1 MTVFAIWCPAFRFNF
16 FMIRITLVLVLL
28 LFSFAASAQAVREK
42 DAVIARLNINQ
53 TLPDNLLSTRAVVLY
68 DEPISEKDLQEI
80 QQAFQQT
87 GIDAVAYFVTDL
99 IMAGPDAAAASSV
112 YLTSRGIGVLIF
124 LDKTGGKYSLTFTK
138 FNNKSTFADDQ
149 APAWKESDVSL
160 NELLKTV
167 FRFAV
172 SNQKKQNLL
181 ISDFPETSLRI
192 KYFTGRRS
200 EAFTAMTKSFKVA
213 VPKFSDEKA
222 NAVLEQML
230 KENFPVKYEMTDPT
244 WDDRELNRRGFTL
257 VLRFVHTQGTYAK
270 QILDYD
276 LSQMASSIA
285 STDYTSSEP
294 QVKTFHANQTVYK
307 FYIRHIEYG
316 NIFLGLKWDADP
328 AWQTALLSHLKA
340 MRADL
345 NF

>member
-1 MTVFAIWCPAFRFNF
+1 MTRTLFFALF
-16 FMIRITLVLVLL
+16 
-28 LFSFAASAQAVREK
+28 LFSLAAAAQPAREK

-53 TLPDNLLSTRAVVLY
+53 TLPDNLLSTRSVVLY
-68 DEPISEKDLQEI
+68 DEPISEKDLQEV

-87 GIDAVAYFVTDL
+87 GIDAVACFITDL
-99 IMAGPDAAAASSV
+99 IIAGPDAAAASAA
-112 YLTSRGIGVLIF
+112 YFTSRGINVLVF
-124 LDKTGGKYSLTFTK
+124 LDKSGGKYSITLSK
-138 FNNKSTFADDQ
+138 FNNKSTFTDDQ

-167 FRFAV
+167 YRFAL
-172 SNQKKQNLL
+172 SNQKKQNFL
-181 ISDFPETSLRI
+181 ISESPETSLRI

-213 VPKFSDEKA
+213 VPKFTDEKA
-222 NAVLEQML
+222 NAALEQML
-230 KENFPVKYEMTDPT
+230 KENFPVKYELTDPS
-244 WDDRELNRRGFTL
+244 WDDRELGRRGFIL

-276 LSQMASSIA
+276 LSQMASSFA
-285 STDYTSSEP
+285 STDYTSTEP
-294 QVKTFHANQTVYK
+294 QVKTFHANQTIYK

-328 AWQTALLSHLKA
+328 AWQKALLSHLKA

>member
-1 MTVFAIWCPAFRFNF
+1 MIGSAIWQPGFRFSSC
-16 FMIRITLVLVLL
+16 MTRTLVA
-28 LFSFAASAQAVREK
+28 LFLSFAATAQPVREK

-53 TLPDNLLSTRAVVLY
+53 TLPDNLLSTRSVVLY
-68 DEPISEKDLQEI
+68 DESVSQKDLQEV

-87 GIDAVAYFVTDL
+87 GIDAIAYFLTDL
-99 IMAGPDAAAASSV
+99 IIAGPDPAFASSN
-112 YLTSRGIGVLIF
+112 YFISRGIGVLIF
-124 LDKTGGKYSLTFTK
+124 LDKTGGKYSVTLSK
-138 FNNKSTFADDQ
+138 FNSKSTFVDDQ
-149 APAWKESDVSL
+149 SPAWKESDVSL

-172 SNQKKQNLL
+172 SNQKKQNFLV
-181 ISDFPETSLRI
+181 SDFPETSLRI
-192 KYFTGRRS
+192 KYFSGRRS
-200 EAFTAMTKSFKVA
+200 EVFTAMTKSFKVA
-213 VPKFSDEKA
+213 VPKFADEKA
-222 NAVLEQML
+222 NAALEQML
-230 KENFPVKYEMTDPT
+230 KDNFPVKYELTDAS
-244 WDDRELNRRGFTL
+244 WDDRELGRRGFVL

-276 LSQMASSIA
+276 LSQMASSFA
-285 STDYTSSEP
+285 STDYTSAEP
-294 QVKTFHANQTVYK
+294 QLKTFHANQTIYK

-328 AWQTALLSHLKA
+328 SWQTALLSHLKA